1 MYLNGNHHCRYIL
14 RTLIQKVK
22 AIAKEYQIRIEG
34 HLGSQWADWFDGFSI
49 TLEADGK
56 TLLSG
61 PVPDQPALYGLL
73 RKVRDLGLP
82 LVSVNQVYLTKGE
95 NIMAVNTYRTT
106 AKVVGSL
113 YILGFVVGIAGS
125 VLGTPGQLDTVS
137 ARSMMIAIGAL
148 LWVIA
153 AAGDTAHGVM
163 MFPILKQN
171 NERIALGYFGARVVE
186 AAVIAISAL
195 FILLQIP
202 LGVEF
207 LKASASEIPY
217 LQFLSVLF
225 IQSQAYSYQ
234 IGMVA
239 LGMAGLTLC
248 YGFYRA
254 KLVPQLFV
262 VWGFIGYVSFLLGS
276 MFEVLGFNLQLL
288 HTLPGGLWEIS
299 IGVWLIAKGFN
310 SAAFAS
316 ESAK

>member
-1 MYLNGNHHCRYIL
+1 M
-14 RTLIQKVK
+14 
-22 AIAKEYQIRIEG
+22 AKEYQIRIEG

-82 LVSVNQVYLTKGE
+82 LVSVNQVHSIKGE

-106 AKVVGSL
+106 AKVVGAL

-207 LKASASEIPY
+207 LKSSTSEIPY

-276 MFEVLGFNLQLL
+276 MLEVLGFNLQLL
-288 HTLPGGLWEIS
+288 HTLPGGLWEMS

-310 SAAFAS
+310 SSAFVS
-316 ESAK
+316 ESTKDKAN

>member
-1 MYLNGNHHCRYIL
+1 M
-14 RTLIQKVK
+14 
-22 AIAKEYQIRIEG
+22 AEEYQIRIEG

-82 LVSVNQVYLTKGE
+82 LVSVNQVHSIKGE

-106 AKVVGSL
+106 AKVVGAL

-207 LKASASEIPY
+207 LKASTSEIPY

-276 MFEVLGFNLQLL
+276 MLEVLGFNLQLL
-288 HTLPGGLWEIS
+288 HTLPGGLWEMS